1 MSARTVIARA
11 PTDAFPDGIAYDPA
25 TLRVFVSDK
34 TGGTLSV
41 IDARGGRRVG
51 TVALGGDVGNVQY
64 DTASKRILANVQS
77 RGEIATI
84 DPVSLR
90 VMSCTPIPGCRQN
103 HGLLVDAARRLA
115 FVACERNARL
125 VVIDLSDGRA
135 AASFAVGEDPD
146 VLAFDT
152 GSRRLYVAAESGVVT
167 VLAERGRRMI
177 VLGRALLAQGAH
189 TVAVDARTNLVYF
202 PLANASG
209 RPVLRLMRP
218 AP

>member
-1 MSARTVIARA
+1 M
-11 PTDAFPDGIAYDPA
+11 
-25 TLRVFVSDK
+25 
-34 TGGTLSV
+34 SV

-90 VMSCTPIPGCRQN
+90 VMSRTPIPGCRQN

-152 GSRRLYVAAESGVVT
+152 GRDGCT
-167 VLAERGRRMI
+167 
-177 VLGRALLAQGAH
+177 
-189 TVAVDARTNLVYF
+189 
-202 PLANASG
+202 
-209 RPVLRLMRP
+209 
-218 AP
+218 